1 MSNND
6 PVHQDKDDQKWYFW
20 NEVWADR
27 FGPYDSEDEA
37 REKVR
42 EYVEKFL

>member
-1 MSNND
+1 MKNND
-6 PVHQDKDDQKWYFW
+6 PVHLNEDDQKWYFW

-27 FGPYDSEDEA
+27 FGPYDTEEIA

-42 EYVEKFL
+42 EYCEKYL